1 MLAFRGS
8 GLRYGTGTAFNA
20 ALTAQDKD
28 PHALAFKIGY
38 EKEDPA
44 IREEYYKEL
53 EKNGIELRLKPVEQS
68 GG

>member
-8 GLRYGTGTAFNA
+8 GLRYGTGVGFHA

-28 PHALAFKIGY
+28 PHALAFKISY
-38 EKEDPA
+38 EREDPG
-44 IREEYYKEL
+44 IREEYYREL
-53 EKNGIELRLKPVEQS
+53 EKNGIELRLKPLDQS